1 MDHSWH
7 MDRSYPQWLTILM
20 IWGGLWDLLVVL
32 LLLVKVVI
40 WLNMMMMMSDP
51 FVTLSIMTKRGRCC
65 FEGGDLVLRGSMVY
79 FVCLLIYFHVF
90 KFKTI
95 WFCTYIFSLDYVFS
109 FVTIGIKLSMFHMFL
124 IITLCSIFLYSVVT
138 IFICLYFYKHMRLCI
153 CLVFQ
158 ERLVYSIFKT
168 YILLL
173 VAF

>member
-1 MDHSWH
+1 M
-7 MDRSYPQWLTILM
+7 
-20 IWGGLWDLLVVL
+20 VL